1 MIEQFY
7 NLRPEVLALD
17 RKALELCRAQFAHV
31 EEIRDYNQLKMLRA
45 FTDCGVEARHFWGS
59 SGYGVWDDSRNKLE
73 EVFARCM
80 GAEAA
85 LVRPQ
90 FMSGTHTLTVALF
103 GLLRT
108 GDTLLAATG
117 RPYDTLEGVIG
128 IGEAGK
134 GCGTLREYGVHYDE
148 CPLLPDFTPD
158 YDLIAEKAKTATVVH
173 IQRSRGYTQRNA
185 FDLDTIQKVADTARK
200 ANPNAVIFVDN
211 CYGEFTQIREP
222 VAVGADLMAGSFI
235 KNPGGG
241 ITPTGGY
248 IAGRRDLV
256 EKCSHRFTAPGIGG
270 DLGCTQDSLR
280 DTFLGFYYAPG
291 VVCEALKTAIY
302 AQCLLE
308 LVGVHPVPRYTADHN
323 DIVTCFDSGS
333 AAALTGFCAG
343 IQHNSPVDSF
353 ASPEPADEP
362 GYTDKVVMASGS
374 FTEGSTIEISCD
386 GPLRAPYTCY
396 LQGGVNFTAGRAC
409 LAPTAHYK
417 NKNAPAHHQT
427 MRGSVCYRLS
437 MLHKVAD
444 KRLQQIITVN
454 AADDGAGILVGCDVG
469 RILRQDV
476 AYELIDGVVALL
488 LQRTVDLQHRLLDFH
503 ITVIT
508 DREYGGRF
516 RDRHINSPLYWILL
530 ALLYSISVKFASGK
544 PRNFIQKSKFYKHP
558 CLKLLLLFGRGCA
571 IIQENCPQRRNT
583 L

>member
-7 NLRPEVLALD
+7 DLKPQVLELD
-17 RKALELCRAQFAHV
+17 RKTLELCRDQFAHL

-45 FTDCGVEARHFWGS
+45 FTDCGVEARHFLDS
-59 SGYGVWDDSRNKLE
+59 TGYGVWDDSRNKLE
-73 EVFARCM
+73 EVFSRCM
-80 GAEAA
+80 GAEDA

-103 GLLRT
+103 GLLRA

-134 GCGTLREYGVHYDE
+134 GCGTLQEYGIHYDE
-148 CPLLPDFTPD
+148 VPLLPDFTPD
-158 YDLIAEKAKTATVVH
+158 YAAIAEHAKTATVVH

-200 ANPNAVIFVDN
+200 ANPDVVIFVDN

-222 VAVGADLMAGSFI
+222 LSAGADVIAGSFI

-248 IAGRRDLV
+248 IAGKADLV
-256 EKCSHRFTAPGIGG
+256 EKISHRFTAPGIGK

-291 VVCEALKTAIY
+291 VVCEALKTAVY

-308 LVGVHPVPRYTADHN
+308 LVGVNPVPRYTADHN

-333 AAALTGFCAG
+333 AAALQGFCAG
-343 IQHNSPVDSF
+343 IQACSPVDSF
-353 ASPEPADEP
+353 VSPEPADEP
-362 GYTDKVVMASGS
+362 GYTDQVIMASGS

-396 LQGGVNFTAGRAC
+396 LQGGVNFTAGRAAV
-409 LAPTAHYK
+409 L
-417 NKNAPAHHQT
+417 NAVQKA
-427 MRGSVCYRLS
+427 
-437 MLHKVAD
+437 
-444 KRLQQIITVN
+444 
-454 AADDGAGILVGCDVG
+454 
-469 RILRQDV
+469 
-476 AYELIDGVVALL
+476 
-488 LQRTVDLQHRLLDFH
+488 F
-503 ITVIT
+503 
-508 DREYGGRF
+508 
-516 RDRHINSPLYWILL
+516 
-530 ALLYSISVKFASGK
+530 FA
-544 PRNFIQKSKFYKHP
+544 
-558 CLKLLLLFGRGCA
+558 
-571 IIQENCPQRRNT
+571 
-583 L
+583 

>member
-7 NLRPEVLALD
+7 DLKPQVLELD
-17 RKALELCRAQFAHV
+17 RKTLELCRDQFAHL

-45 FTDCGVEARHFWGS
+45 FTDCGVAARHFLGS
-59 SGYGVWDDSRNKLE
+59 PGYGVWDDSRNKLE
-73 EVFARCM
+73 EVFSRCM
-80 GAEAA
+80 GAEDA

-103 GLLRT
+103 GLLRA

-134 GCGTLREYGVHYDE
+134 GCGTLQEYGIHYDE
-148 CPLLPDFTPD
+148 VPLLPDFTPD
-158 YDLIAEKAKTATVVH
+158 YAAIAEHAKTATVVH

-200 ANPNAVIFVDN
+200 ANPDVVIFVDN

-222 VAVGADLMAGSFI
+222 LSAGADVIAGSFI

-241 ITPTGGY
+241 ITHTGGN
-248 IAGRRDLV
+248 IAGKADLV
-256 EKCSHRFTAPGIGG
+256 EKISHRFTAPGIGK

-291 VVCEALKTAIY
+291 VVCEALKTAVY

-308 LVGVHPVPRYTADHN
+308 LVGVNPVPRYTADHN

-333 AAALTGFCAG
+333 AAALQGFCAG
-343 IQHNSPVDSF
+343 IQSCSPVDSF
-353 ASPEPADEP
+353 VSPEPADEP
-362 GYTDKVVMASGS
+362 GYTDQVIMASGS

-396 LQGGVNFTAGRAC
+396 LQGGVNFTAGRAAV
-409 LAPTAHYK
+409 L
-417 NKNAPAHHQT
+417 NAVQKA
-427 MRGSVCYRLS
+427 
-437 MLHKVAD
+437 
-444 KRLQQIITVN
+444 
-454 AADDGAGILVGCDVG
+454 
-469 RILRQDV
+469 
-476 AYELIDGVVALL
+476 
-488 LQRTVDLQHRLLDFH
+488 F
-503 ITVIT
+503 
-508 DREYGGRF
+508 
-516 RDRHINSPLYWILL
+516 
-530 ALLYSISVKFASGK
+530 FA
-544 PRNFIQKSKFYKHP
+544 
-558 CLKLLLLFGRGCA
+558 
-571 IIQENCPQRRNT
+571 
-583 L
+583 